1 MDQIKINLS
10 TIKSYQSNLERD
22 KSRVSDVKQSVSSIR
37 NQISSKILSRRSI
50 GQKLNTIAQD
60 IHNAES
66 QLNKL
71 KAFMEE
77 SINQYTSAERKV
89 DGRAAALLGINS
101 INIEKQMAGAAAAGQ
116 KHASKDDSQWK
127 KWRNRIVEAL
137 TNDEGGLASELLLG
151 GFSASLVSK
160 YYKMPKFLKDGR
172 YLKVLNSEFYKGGE
186 GLARRYTIENV
197 KNGRYPNVSKLVN
210 IDNGLKIAGKVG
222 AAGALITGAA
232 QVYKELTTNDNV
244 STKRKVINAGVKG
257 AEVAAVAVVGAKLGA
272 AVGTIIAPGV
282 GTAVGAVVGAG
293 VAAVGSY
300 FMDKGVN
307 LKIWGSGKQKKSTL
321 DVIGDGVEIG
331 VDAVGNAAK
340 GASRWFGNLFKDKPK
355 PVTGAG

>member
-1 MDQIKINLS
+1 MDQIKINVS
-10 TIKSYQSNLERD
+10 TIKGYQSNLERD
-22 KSRVSDVKQSVSSIR
+22 KSSISDVKQSVSSLR

-50 GQKLNTIAQD
+50 GQKLNTIVQD
-60 IHNAES
+60 IQDAES

-71 KAFMEE
+71 KSFMEE
-77 SINQYTSAERKV
+77 SINQYISAERKV
-89 DGRAAALLGINS
+89 DGKAAALLGIDRVIMDS
-101 INIEKQMAGAAAAGQ
+101 QKGGAAARQ
-116 KHASKDDSQWK
+116 KHVSKSDSQWEQ
-127 KWRNRIVEAL
+127 WRNGIIEAL

-160 YYKMPKFLKDGR
+160 YYKMPKFFKDGR

-210 IDNGLKIAGKVG
+210 IDKGLKIAGKVG
-222 AAGALITGAA
+222 VAGALITGAA
-232 QVYKELTTNDNV
+232 QVYKELTTDTSV

-257 AEVAAVAVVGAKLGA
+257 AEVAAVAVVGAKFGA
-272 AVGTIIAPGV
+272 AIGTVIAPGV

-293 VAAVGSY
+293 VAAISSY
-300 FMDKGVN
+300 VIDKGLN
-307 LKIWGSGKQKKSTL
+307 LNIWGSGKNKKSTL